1 MYTSS
6 PFLNLE
12 NEQLHASINGLSKAG
27 GKFAATRLQRTALMV
42 KGTVEKFDAKRGFG
56 FITPDNGGEK
66 VPAGV
71 CRRFQQCKLVG
82 PVLGCMDSKFC
93 EIQRK

>member
-56 FITPDNGGEK
+56 FITPDNGGED
-66 VPAGV
+66 AFIHRNQLDGADALTEGD
-71 CRRFQQCKLVG
+71 R
-82 PVLGCMDSKFC
+82 
-93 EIQRK
+93 